1 MIFCIR
7 RMLNLKTIILL
18 ILGIGLTACGST
30 DNYCSTPNIEELF
43 QKYLSEQ
50 VAIISAKNSIDKNVN
65 ALAVLNAQ
73 AKEVLALVDIDLE
86 DIKIINRDASKRMG
100 QCAAK
105 LTISVPPPLLDMV
118 NDTRADLKQGLF
130 SQFAKELGI
139 ENKENT
145 FTRQINY
152 VVNKQVNPKYSQVKF
167 NSDAWER
174 LLEQIFNEYIDQPI
188 INNLKPASISSPQ
201 PIATYEPDIIQTTQ
215 STPQPAES
223 VEIQANKVEIQP
235 ELVLEVM
242 TDNISTNQ
250 AQSSHPSFDCS
261 KATTPTDITIC
272 ATAELAA
279 LDVNNM
285 SVYKQAKLI
294 NPNLTKSIWR
304 ESIKYKY
311 ACGTEVDCIEHIYQ
325 KSISLYGCVIKNARC
340 QNDIVF

>member
-1 MIFCIR
+1 
-7 RMLNLKTIILL
+7 MLNLKTILLL
-18 ILGIGLTACGST
+18 ILDVGLTACGST
-30 DNYCSTPNIEELF
+30 DNYCATPNIEELF
-43 QKYLSEQ
+43 QNYLSEQ
-50 VAIISAKNSIDKNVN
+50 VAMISAKNSIDKNVN
-65 ALAVLNAQ
+65 TLAVLNAQ

-86 DIKIINRDASKRMG
+86 DIKILNKDASKRMG

-105 LTISVPPPLLDMV
+105 LKISVPPPLLDTV
-118 NDTRADLKQGLF
+118 NDNRADLKQGLF
-130 SQFAKELGI
+130 SQYAKELGI
-139 ENKENT
+139 KNKENT
-145 FTRQINY
+145 FTQQINY
-152 VVNKQVNPKYSQVKF
+152 VVNRQVNPKYSQVKY
-167 NSDAWER
+167 NSDAWEH
-174 LLEQIFNEYIDQPI
+174 LFEQILKAYIDKPLLD
-188 INNLKPASISSPQ
+188 NLKPASISPPQ
-201 PIATYEPDIIQTTQ
+201 PIATYEPDIMQTTQ
-215 STPQPAES
+215 STPQPAENEE
-223 VEIQANKVEIQP
+223 VQANKVEIQP
-235 ELVLEVM
+235 ELVPEVT

-311 ACGTEVDCIEHIYQ
+311 ACGTEVDCIKHIYK